1 MTTFRIS
8 YPQEPA
14 LGTIVQ
20 SSDSSSGPRFKH
32 VKVHNPNGEL
42 GTGWRSVNANDEV
55 ITGSGIYS
63 WKGLIDGY
71 GELVDVTPARTY
83 ELPECPPAGT
93 RLQGYDKQ
101 HEDAITFEVRLDTAR
116 TGSYLYAEGIPLNWE
131 VALRDFGPLTEIR

>member
-1 MTTFRIS
+1 MTTFKIS

-20 SSDSSSGPRFKH
+20 AEGGQRFKH
-32 VKVHNPNGEL
+32 VKAHKLNGEP
-42 GTGWRSVNANDEV
+42 GMGWRSIDVNDEV

-71 GELVDVTPARTY
+71 SELEDVTPARTY
-83 ELPECPPAGT
+83 ELPEIPPVGT

-116 TGSYLYAEGIPLNWE
+116 TGSYLYAEGIPLSWE